1 MIKRRHG
8 GRILRHGLLQ
18 RAYRR
23 DQLLFKYQLLLLKL
37 KLLNAHHDFIIVIV
51 IWLRALCHPDIL
63 KVVVLRVIII
73 IHIRACCCR
82 RLLLQLLLLLFLLGY
97 LLLDVHPLVEELR
110 VDVATIVA
118 LRRLL
123 ASLRLFAL
131 FLPVCRAEGVRCV
144 VD

>member
-8 GRILRHGLLQ
+8 GRILRHRLLQ

-23 DQLLFKYQLLLLKL
+23 DQLLFKYQLFLLKL
-37 KLLNAHHDFIIVIV
+37 KLFDAHHDFIIVV

-73 IHIRACCCR
+73 HIRARCCR
-82 RLLLQLLLLLFLLGY
+82 RLLLQLLLLLFLLSY

>member
-1 MIKRRHG
+1 M
-8 GRILRHGLLQ
+8 
-18 RAYRR
+18 
-23 DQLLFKYQLLLLKL
+23 
-37 KLLNAHHDFIIVIV
+37 
-51 IWLRALCHPDIL
+51 IWLRALCHSDIL
-63 KVVVLRVIII
+63 KVVALRVII
-73 IHIRACCCR
+73 IHIRARCCR

-110 VDVATIVA
+110 VYVATIVA
-118 LRRLL
+118 LRWLL